1 MPAILIFVLVGLL
14 ESGCSFLPKVYEYHD
29 PLTPQEH
36 LALGV
41 SYESEGNAD
50 LAIAEYKKV
59 IESKAPG
66 QSVTARVFLGNVY
79 AGLEQYDAAE
89 QCYREALSLDPRRG
103 QALNNLA
110 ALYVKQGTLLNQ
122 AESLARTA
130 VTHAESENQP
140 REKGIYLETLGEVLL
155 HQGRY
160 SEALESFHQAE
171 AFNDRVKPFGL
182 VQLYT
187 NMADAYEGLGQMAD
201 AQQARQRA
209 KKLRESGASS
219 GGS

>member
-1 MPAILIFVLVGLL
+1 MPAILVIVLVGLL
-14 ESGCSFLPKVYEYHD
+14 EFGCSFLPKVYEYHD

-41 SYESEGNAD
+41 SYESKGNAD

-59 IESKAPG
+59 IENKAPG

-79 AGLEQYDAAE
+79 AELEQYDAAE
-89 QCYREALSLDPRRG
+89 QCYREALSLDPNRG

-110 ALYVKQGTLLNQ
+110 ALYVKQGTLLIQ

-130 VTHAESENQP
+130 VTQAESENQP

-155 HQGRY
+155 QQGRY
-160 SEALESFHQAE
+160 SAALESFHQAE
-171 AFNDRVKPFGL
+171 AFNDRRH
-182 VQLYT
+182 
-187 NMADAYEGLGQMAD
+187 LGWSSSTRTWQMPMNAWD
-201 AQQARQRA
+201 
-209 KKLRESGASS
+209 
-219 GGS
+219 

>member
-1 MPAILIFVLVGLL
+1 MPAMLIIVLVGLL
-14 ESGCSFLPKVYEYHD
+14 ASGCSLLPKVYEYHD

-41 SYESEGNAD
+41 SYESEGKAD

-59 IESKAPG
+59 VESEAPG
-66 QSVTARVFLGNVY
+66 HSITARVFLGNVY

-89 QCYREALSLDPRRG
+89 QYYRAALSLDPHRG

-110 ALYVKQGTLLNQ
+110 ALYVKQGRLLNQ
-122 AESLARTA
+122 AENLARTA
-130 VTHAESENQP
+130 VARAEGENQS

-160 SEALESFHQAE
+160 SEALENFHQAE
-171 AFNDRVKPFGL
+171 AFNDKVKPFWL

-209 KKLRESGASS
+209 EKFRESKASS

>member
-1 MPAILIFVLVGLL
+1 MPAILIFILVGLL
-14 ESGCSFLPKVYEYHD
+14 ESGCSFLPNVYEYHD

-41 SYESEGNAD
+41 TYESEGNAD

-79 AGLEQYDAAE
+79 AGLKQYDAAE
-89 QCYREALSLDPRRG
+89 QYYREALSLDPRRG

-122 AESLARTA
+122 AENLARTA
-130 VTHAESENQP
+130 VTQAENENQP

-160 SEALESFHQAE
+160 SEALENFHQAE
-171 AFNDRVKPFGL
+171 AFNDRVRPLAL

-187 NMADAYEGLGQMAD
+187 NMAEAYEGLGKIAD

-209 KKLRESGASS
+209 EKFRDSGSP

>member
-1 MPAILIFVLVGLL
+1 MGLL
-14 ESGCSFLPKVYEYHD
+14 ESGCAFLPKVYEYHD

-89 QCYREALSLDPRRG
+89 QYYREALSLDPHRG

-122 AESLARTA
+122 AENLARTA
-130 VTHAESENQP
+130 VLQAESEHQP

-155 HQGRY
+155 HQGR
-160 SEALESFHQAE
+160 SFEALESFHQAE
-171 AFNDRVKPFGL
+171 AFNDREKPFGL

-187 NMADAYEGLGQMAD
+187 NMADAYEGLGQMAN
-201 AQQARQRA
+201 AHQARQRA
-209 KKLRESGASS
+209 EKFRESGTSS

>member
-1 MPAILIFVLVGLL
+1 MPAMLIIVLVGLL

-89 QCYREALSLDPRRG
+89 QYYRAALSLDPHRG

-110 ALYVKQGTLLNQ
+110 ALYVKQGRLLNQ
-122 AESLARTA
+122 AENLARTA
-130 VTHAESENQP
+130 VARAEGENQS

-160 SEALESFHQAE
+160 SEALENFHQAE
-171 AFNDRVKPFGL
+171 AFNDKVKPFWL

-209 KKLRESGASS
+209 EKFRESSTRS

>member
-1 MPAILIFVLVGLL
+1 MPAILIIVLVGLL

-89 QCYREALSLDPRRG
+89 QYYREALSLDPHRG

-130 VTHAESENQP
+130 VNQTESENQP

-155 HQGRY
+155 QQGRY

-171 AFNDRVKPFGL
+171 AFRVKPFGL

-187 NMADAYEGLGQMAD
+187 NMADAYERLGQLED

-209 KKLRESGASS
+209 EKFRESGTSS

>member
-1 MPAILIFVLVGLL
+1 MPAILLIFIVGLL
-14 ESGCSFLPKVYEYHD
+14 ASGCSLLPKVYEYHD

-41 SYESEGNAD
+41 SYESEGKAD
-50 LAIAEYKKV
+50 LAIGEYKKV
-59 IESKAPG
+59 IASEAPDH
-66 QSVTARVFLGNVY
+66 SVTARVFLGNVY

-89 QCYREALSLDPRRG
+89 QYYHEALSLDPHRG

-110 ALYVKQGTLLNQ
+110 ALYVKQGVLLNQ

-130 VTHAESENQP
+130 VTQAESENQP
-140 REKGIYLETLGEVLL
+140 SEKGIYLETLGEVLL
-155 HQGRY
+155 HQGRF
-160 SEALESFHQAE
+160 SEALENFRKAE
-171 AFNDRVKPFGL
+171 AFNDRVKAFWL

-187 NMADAYEGLGQMAD
+187 NMADAYQGLGQTAD

-209 KKLRESGASS
+209 DKLRESGASA